1 MDLLLDTHALL
12 WFYGGDD
19 LLPKDI
25 GQQIRNPDNRCL
37 VSVASLWEITIKI
50 SLGKLIIGTPISTL
64 FEFLERNQLWVLP
77 IGLPHILRLET
88 LPYHHKDPFDRII
101 IAQALA
107 EQVPIVTKDLIFSD
121 YGINRQW

>member
-1 MDLLLDTHALL
+1 M
-12 WFYGGDD
+12 
-19 LLPKDI
+19 
-25 GQQIRNPDNRCL
+25 RC
-37 VSVASLWEITIKI
+37 SGFMGE
-50 SLGKLIIGTPISTL
+50 
-64 FEFLERNQLWVLP
+64 LP